1 MIANTL
7 TYAAASLLQSL
18 LSPDLLHS
26 SRLTLVPLL
35 RRLRCKSIHCMIVVL
50 SLLLLHPIYILTP
63 FLLLF
68 RTYGNLTCEPY
79 YAGGDCQPILG
90 LYPSVVTNFSRSDQI
105 YAKRVVDRIILT
117 LYEFRASDE
126 CIHNAI
132 PLLCRY
138 SFPTC
143 DPAYNIPV
151 YQPVCQRDCEIV
163 RDFLCKEPWQRMVQ
177 LINILNLSVIDQPN
191 CGPLKYVNAGAAPM
205 CISTLDGG

>member
-1 MIANTL
+1 MHDCGVVTVD
-7 TYAAASLLQSL
+7 TASNI
-18 LSPDLLHS
+18 
-26 SRLTLVPLL
+26 LTL
-35 RRLRCKSIHCMIVVL
+35 
-50 SLLLLHPIYILTP
+50 